1 MNKLIMVKQVAP
13 MRCFCKD

>member
-1 MNKLIMVKQVAP
+1 MNKLIMVKQVAQ